1 MTTLGEQLD
10 GKVVVVRAARSKL
23 ALLHTSPLTGE
34 LSERLPY
41 SAVVEPQ
48 YSETHTAG

>member
-1 MTTLGEQLD
+1 MTNLGEQLD

-34 LSERLPY
+34 LSERLP
-41 SAVVEPQ
+41 
-48 YSETHTAG
+48 